1 MNINELEQ
9 WFPTCASENSKDRV
23 SKKTLKK
30 KSGTLG
36 ISEKE
41 RRS

>member
-9 WFPTCASENSKDRV
+9 WFPTYILERSKDRV
-23 SKKTLKK
+23 SEKTLKK

-36 ISEKE
+36 ISEE
-41 RRS
+41 GRRS